1 MYDFQKA
8 NMFKRI
14 SAFLFDL
21 ILLCIVAVGCA
32 YLLSVCFGYDAPLD
46 ELDQIKVSYE
56 EQYATA
62 DYELKFEIST
72 ADYEKLTDG
81 QKEIYQEAYAAFAK
95 DERANY
101 LTAMIV
107 NLSLL
112 ITSFAIL
119 LSFILLEFVVPLLF
133 GNGQTVGK
141 KVFGVALMR
150 EDGVKISPVILFIR
164 TVLGKY
170 AVETMIPVYIIMMI
184 MFGAMGIMGLVT
196 LGAILIIEIA
206 LIFTSRARTPL
217 HDKLAHTVCVDMASQ
232 MIFDSPEARLEYQK
246 RIHREQVASERD

>member
-14 SAFLFDL
+14 SAFLFDV

-32 YLLSVCFGYDAPLD
+32 FLLSTIFGYDAQLTELD
-46 ELDQIKVSYE
+46 EVKVFYE
-56 EQYATA
+56 EKYTTP
-62 DYELKFEIST
+62 DYDLKFEITS
-72 ADYEKLTDG
+72 ADYEKLTEA
-81 QKEIYQEAYAAFAK
+81 QKEIYQKAYAEFAK

-101 LTAMIV
+101 LTEVIV
-107 NLSLL
+107 NLTLL

-119 LSFILLEFVVPLLF
+119 LSFLVLEFVVPLLI

-150 EDGVKISPVILFIR
+150 EDGVKISPVILFVR

-184 MFGAMGIMGLVT
+184 LFGAMGIMGLIT
-196 LGAILIIEIA
+196 IGAILIIQLV
-206 LIFTSRARTPL
+206 LIFTSEARTPL
-217 HDKLAHTVCVDMASQ
+217 HDRLAHTVSVDMASQ
-232 MIFDSPEARLEYQK
+232 MIFASVEERLEYQK
-246 RIHREQVASERD
+246 RIHSEQVENDRS

>member
-1 MYDFQKA
+1 
-8 NMFKRI
+8 MFKRI

-32 YLLSVCFGYDAPLD
+32 YLLSACLGYDAPLA
-46 ELDQIKVSYE
+46 ELDSIKVTYE
-56 EQYATA
+56 QEYTTTE
-62 DYELKFEIST
+62 YEVKFEISS
-72 ADYEKLTDG
+72 ADYEALTEA
-81 QKEIYQEAYAAFAK
+81 QKEIYQKAYSAFAK

-101 LTAMIV
+101 LTAQIV

-119 LSFILLEFVVPLLF
+119 LSFVLLEFVVPLLF

-141 KVFGVALMR
+141 KIFGVAVMR

-170 AVETMIPVYIIMMI
+170 AVETMIPVYILMMI
-184 MFGAMGIMGLVT
+184 FLGAMGIMGLIT
-196 LGAILIIEIA
+196 LGAILVIELA
-206 LIFTSRARTPL
+206 LIFTSQARTPL

-232 MIFDSPEARLEYQK
+232 MIFDSTEERLEYQK
-246 RIHREQVASERD
+246 RIHAEQVANERD